1 MDNFSKKDRFNKVFN
16 HLKSTGKIHTQVE
29 FAKIVGSSEATIS
42 KALKGDEKSLTDS
55 LLKRVN
61 KAFGNIFSM
70 DWLLNGIGSMC
81 CQPSSDINTLFNA
94 QGDNSTNQQIVGASN
109 EALIKE
115 NEMLKQLLEE
125 KERMIQVL
133 LKK

>member
-1 MDNFSKKDRFNKVFN
+1 MGTIVDR
-16 HLKSTGKIHTQVE
+16 LK
-29 FAKIVGSSEATIS
+29 
-42 KALKGDEKSLTDS
+42 L
-55 LLKRVN
+55 LLKEYDMSEN
-61 KAFGNIFSM
+61 KFASEIGVKSQTLNTYTSGKRGVSYDVVEKILAKFPQISAEWLIRGVGN
-70 DWLLNGIGSMC
+70 MC
-81 CQPSSDINTLFNA
+81 CAPQSDINTLFNA

>member
-1 MDNFSKKDRFNKVFN
+1 MGNDQEIKARLKKVLETKNMSVSKITEGEDVKR
-16 HLKSTGKIHTQVE
+16 STLSAQLSGNSSVSADTIKLFLRKFTDLSAEWLIRG
-29 FAKIVGSSEATIS
+29 VG
-42 KALKGDEKSLTDS
+42 
-55 LLKRVN
+55 N
-61 KAFGNIFSM
+61 
-70 DWLLNGIGSMC
+70 MC

>member
-1 MDNFSKKDRFNKVFN
+1 MEKKDRLAKAIAYLKMHGLADSQVDAARKMKAAESTMSSAMSGNEKYLNNKF
-16 HLKSTGKIHTQVE
+16 
-29 FAKIVGSSEATIS
+29 
-42 KALKGDEKSLTDS
+42 
-55 LLKRVN
+55 LKRFN
-61 KAFGNIFSM
+61 EAFGNIFNLE
-70 DWLLNGIGSMC
+70 WLIDGVGSMC
-81 CQPSSDINTLFNA
+81 CAPQSDINTLFNS

-125 KERMIQVL
+125 KERMIQLL